1 MFFTL
6 YCLWQHLYWIFHSK
20 YVKFH
25 SKRLNLHCQW
35 MKLCRKCVYY
45 SGSTLR
51 CQERFVRPPV
61 AMVASNINS
70 EHKHTVSFIL
80 HHSAVHP
87 QSPGGQLKNTWQ
99 PGKRKCPFSC
109 ARTNAKTK
117 TGKKYLFTWQKTCLL
132 GRRLVYLAEKSIYSG
147 ERRRKR
153 RNNQRAAMVFKECK
167 LTVHNSKCCTK
178 RKLILHFILP
188 CSNFFSFQPSGW
200 PPLHWLLKRN
210 VNCLIL

>member
-1 MFFTL
+1 MQKVRILLRKYITL
-6 YCLWQHLYWIFHSK
+6 SGKICATTGGDGHVKYQLWTQ
-20 YVKFH
+20 
-25 SKRLNLHCQW
+25 
-35 MKLCRKCVYY
+35 
-45 SGSTLR
+45 T
-51 CQERFVRPPV
+51 
-61 AMVASNINS
+61 
-70 EHKHTVSFIL
+70 

-167 LTVHNSKCCTK
+167 LTVHKSKCCTK
-178 RKLILHFILP
+178 RKLILHFILS